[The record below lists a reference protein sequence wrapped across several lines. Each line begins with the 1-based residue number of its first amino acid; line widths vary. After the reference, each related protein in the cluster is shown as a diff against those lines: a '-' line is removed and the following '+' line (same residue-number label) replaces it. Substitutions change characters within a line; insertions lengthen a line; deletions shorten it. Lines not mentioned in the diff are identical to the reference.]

1 MWNVKIMLI
10 RSNVVQVIRPRDI
23 QGRYN
28 GMILERIWKG
38 LVYFGR
44 IQKSEQ
50 VEERKSKE
58 LMANSTSCWKWLLKY
73 TVHVCWT
80 DVAWTARDAV
90 WPELKPQVL
99 RLGAAHVQR
108 VLLDCAQVSLQPSH
122 SELLTFTF
130 RIINFWTRDH
140 IHCNWCSIDVWH
152 VFLNICA
159 ADMGQLSYGQLQLP
173 CFSYSYVWLYVK
185 TSNYNCDHAV
195 INYNS
200 VKVVID
206 PCLLCWCCELIL
218 TWS

>member
-1 MWNVKIMLI
+1 MLKMAVKIYCACVLN
-10 RSNVVQVIRPRDI
+10 RCCLNC
-23 QGRYN
+23 
-28 GMILERIWKG
+28 ERRCSARTQTASSLTRCSACPEGSSW
-38 LVYFGR
+38 LC
-44 IQKSEQ
+44 
-50 VEERKSKE
+50 
-58 LMANSTSCWKWLLKY
+58 TSVL
-73 TVHVCWT
+73 
-80 DVAWTARDAV
+80 AAV
-90 WPELKPQVL
+90 
-99 RLGAAHVQR
+99 
-108 VLLDCAQVSLQPSH
+108 
-122 SELLTFTF
+122 TF
-130 RIINFWTRDH
+130 RIINFWTREN

-185 TSNYNCDHAV
+185 TINYNCDHAV